1 VGEQTNRISADRR
14 VHLALVAVLIAVG
27 AWWWRGCLDDFF
39 VQDDFV
45 HLEGASRLVGSWGA
59 LARGV
64 FDLGWV
70 DNDYTPVSTTLYY
83 TLMQRAFGVD
93 PFPYHLVNLMLHV
106 GSAVALYAL
115 AFHLLGNAWIA
126 FAVALFFVTRSLA
139 YVTVFWTAT
148 VQDLIG
154 CLMTLLFLLAVR
166 AYVAESEPSSDTE
179 TTPPRQRLG
188 ESGASGG
195 AGAGRRFLWSGV
207 WRRMVWGRAA
217 SAERWLV
224 CACTAYVVGVFAK
237 ESVLVII
244 GFIPFVWLV
253 IRVPKDRAEWWRMVA
268 VCAVF
273 LGIGLGCFGFHEY
286 MTWGMGTAAP
296 LGGFHGQRVGYFV
309 YWTLYGDWAGT
320 FREDGAFESSPAS
333 FIAFGAYL
341 AVLVAATLVA
351 RRDGAGPRRYVP
363 WLFFGMTLLA
373 SFPMVVLR
381 DVDRLTQYY
390 AYVPSV
396 FVALSLAAC
405 VRLVLDR
412 GRAVAAAT
420 AVVVVA
426 GLLGS
431 AYVEARLLA
440 DKDALPF
447 VQRTLTDPQGR
458 EVVRFEENPRFR
470 WTGGWMHPGL
480 RHLSR
485 NIHDDFQDWVRRA
498 RPMGLE
504 RDAVI
509 VLVGRERLLCVT
521 SRLRSEGYELRK
533 VSVLESMLR
542 VFFRAPDLE
551 LRIVVPDTEVFDELQ
566 IAAYCVRVG
575 ELEAFLARH
584 RDRAY
589 LFLVQRADG
598 HLVQGVELKRA
609 PVNEVVPVVRLFLGG

>member
-14 VHLALVAVLIAVG
+14 VHLALVAVLIAVS

-93 PFPYHLVNLMLHV
+93 PFPYHLANLMLHV
-106 GSAVALYAL
+106 GSAVALYVL

-126 FAVALFFVTRSLA
+126 FAAALFFVTRSLA

-154 CLMTLLFLLAVR
+154 CLMTLLFLLGVR
-166 AYVAESEPSSDTE
+166 AYIA
-179 TTPPRQRLG
+179 
-188 ESGASGG
+188 GG
-195 AGAGRRFLWSGV
+195 ARK
-207 WRRMVWGRAA
+207 
-217 SAERWLV
+217 WLV
-224 CACTAYVVGVFAK
+224 WAGVAYVVGAFAK
-237 ESVLVII
+237 ESVLVVI
-244 GFIPFVWLV
+244 GYIPFVWLV
-253 IRVPKDRAEWWRMVA
+253 IRMPKDRAEWRRMVA

-273 LGIGLGCFGFHEY
+273 LGIGLGCFWFHEF
-286 MTWGMGTAAP
+286 MTRGMGTAAP
-296 LGGFHGQRVGYFV
+296 LGGFHWQRVGYFV

-341 AVLVAATLVA
+341 AVLVAATLAA

-373 SFPMVVLR
+373 SFPMVILR
-381 DVDRLTQYY
+381 DADRLTQYY

-447 VQRTLTDPQGR
+447 VQRTLTDTQGR

-485 NIHDDFQDWVRRA
+485 NIHDDLRDWVRRA

-509 VLVGRERLLCVT
+509 VLAGRERLLCVT